1 MFHAPHFGRVV
12 PVFENH
18 GTTSAYPAKM
28 NQESGHP
35 YASTTAPAAYE
46 PKKAPKPLVI
56 IIKTPCAEERI
67 SRLVSFSTK
76 SEPEMLKKSNA
87 TP

>member
-1 MFHAPHFGRVV
+1 M
-12 PVFENH
+12 
-18 GTTSAYPAKM
+18 
-28 NQESGHP
+28 Q
-35 YASTTAPAAYE
+35 TAPAAYE